1 MRENESKEIVYSTYV
16 IKKGF
21 IMRRNQNSY
30 GQYLWLVIIIGIVG
44 AIGWWFFSPAFIDN
58 TVNEPLPSSIVTQAT
73 SAPVENNPTAQPTDV
88 QPQST
93 SETTTTNTE
102 QPLLKG
108 SFYNL
113 VHLSSGEAVVY
124 QLADGSRVL
133 RLQNFSVDNG
143 PDLYVYLVPIDPVP
157 STSGG
162 AEIAGFYNIGRLIG
176 NVGDQNYE
184 IPNDVDLSQYKSVVI
199 WCQAFAVPFAAAPLT
214 PQ

>member
-1 MRENESKEIVYSTYV
+1 
-16 IKKGF
+16 
-21 IMRRNQNSY
+21 
-30 GQYLWLVIIIGIVG
+30 GIVG
-44 AIGWWFFSPAFIDN
+44 AGAWWFFSPAFIDN
-58 TVNEPLPSSIVTQAT
+58 PVNEPLPTSVPVELT
-73 SAPVENNPTAQPTDV
+73 SAPVENNPTAQPVDV

-93 SETTTTNTE
+93 TEITTTNT
-102 QPLLKG
+102 QQILLRG

-124 QLADGSRVL
+124 QLADNSRIL

-143 PDLYVYLVPIDPVP
+143 PDLYVYLVPVDPVP
-157 STSGG
+157 STSGS
-162 AEIAGFYNIGRLIG
+162 EIAGFYSLGRLKG

-184 IPNDVDLSQYKSVVI
+184 IPADVDLSQYKSIVI